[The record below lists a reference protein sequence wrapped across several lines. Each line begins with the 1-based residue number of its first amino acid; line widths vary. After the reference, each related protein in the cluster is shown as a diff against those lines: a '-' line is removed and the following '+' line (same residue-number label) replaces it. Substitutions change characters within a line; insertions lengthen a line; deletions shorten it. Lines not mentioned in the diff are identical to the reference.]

1 MFQIANMFQIL
12 SKLTQNQDVTEYYK
26 YIYRF

>member
-12 SKLTQNQDVTEYYK
+12 SKLTQNPDVTEYYK